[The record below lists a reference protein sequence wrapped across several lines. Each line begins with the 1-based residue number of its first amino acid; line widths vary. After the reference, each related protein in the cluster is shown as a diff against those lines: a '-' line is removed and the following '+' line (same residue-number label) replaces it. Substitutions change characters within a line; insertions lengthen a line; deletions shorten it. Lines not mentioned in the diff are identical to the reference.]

1 MAVREARNKAEFVD
15 KVAETTGFN
24 VEVLSGEQEAMFS
37 YLGSLQ
43 FLPVFD
49 HSVLNIDIGGGSTE
63 FAIGSCGKVDFSMS
77 LKLGHIT
84 LPQQISADKQAE
96 KVEKM
101 REHVRKVVRK
111 FGLIEKVKT
120 LGFEVAVGSSGTIRA
135 IEKTCCNEF
144 KIDFLKKEPFF
155 KDCELMNWRLS
166 KEKLNSV
173 VESSCKEGKLQKGKR
188 REDSIVAGGILS
200 MEDYDLEANSRFQSL
215 LCIVKE
221 GDKPTVDNEQ
231 APNGGVGNHTTV
243 NQGVRKL
250 REKKPPKTLTD
261 FIRL

>member
-188 REDSIVAGGILS
+188 REDSIVAGGILYLIWLGLKRCWFLG
-200 MEDYDLEANSRFQSL
+200 MD
-215 LCIVKE
+215 
-221 GDKPTVDNEQ
+221 
-231 APNGGVGNHTTV
+231 
-243 NQGVRKL
+243 
-250 REKKPPKTLTD
+250 
-261 FIRL
+261 